1 MTEDMIPLTWA
12 LIEGIVGIGLVILLG
27 VLYMGARNSND
38 EGKVFQSCRDK
49 GNPCLEVV
57 DIATSHGR
65 YYEGEKDEDGDPYFT
80 IEGLP
85 MKIDPAMCSGKAS
98 PTRHG
103 NGLNIYHYASSKAL
117 PLSVD
122 AMLAFKTIQA
132 HRNDRPSF
140 KHLQKI
146 PDVEL
151 HSLLR
156 LSKSNLGLAAK
167 TYIAKYK
174 IEGTVLPDDKI
185 ERDDKG
191 NPKSVPTMEEVE
203 FVELIE
209 NMKSFLAALPVET
222 GFYCLHEAFAVTPY
236 AHSSQDIER
245 IKYLI
250 EQKAFEQMANKVN
263 LMTYATIFVMIVGVV
278 VLGLA
283 VILVLGGGKAA

>member
-1 MTEDMIPLTWA
+1 MSDDMIPLIWA
-12 LIEGIVGIGLVILLG
+12 LGEGIIAFIIIVVLG
-27 VLYMGARNSND
+27 VLYMGARNANE
-38 EGKVFQSCRDK
+38 EGKVFQSCRDNQ
-49 GNPCLEVV
+49 NPCLEVV
-57 DIATSHGR
+57 DIATSHGK
-65 YYEGEKDEDGDPYFT
+65 YYEGTKDEDGDPYFT

-103 NGLNIYHYASSKAL
+103 AGLNIYHFASSKAL

-132 HRNDRPSF
+132 HRSDKPSF
-140 KHLQKI
+140 DRLKKI

-156 LSKSNLGLAAK
+156 LSSADLTIAAP
-167 TYIAKYK
+167 TYIAKYD
-174 IEGTVLPDDKI
+174 IEGIVLPDDPV
-185 ERDDKG
+185 ERDASG
-191 NPKSVPTMEEVE
+191 APKTKKSMEAVE
-203 FVELIE
+203 FTEIVER
-209 NMKSFLAALPVET
+209 MKSYLAAVPVET
-222 GFYCLHEAFAVTPY
+222 GFYCMHEAFAATPY

-250 EQKAFEQMANKVN
+250 EQKASEQMANKVN
-263 LMTYATIFVMIVGVV
+263 LMMYATIFVMIVGVV